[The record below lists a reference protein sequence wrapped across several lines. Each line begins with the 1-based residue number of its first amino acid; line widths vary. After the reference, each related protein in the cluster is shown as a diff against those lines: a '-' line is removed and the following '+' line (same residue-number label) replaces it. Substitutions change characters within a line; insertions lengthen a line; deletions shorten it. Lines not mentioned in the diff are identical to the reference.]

1 MNIYTDTNSPFPSQ
15 VVSDAEKASLEYG
28 EQVAQ
33 AIEQEWFS
41 QGRVSGNR
49 YLTNWNNFHQ
59 LRLYARGEQSIQ
71 KYKDELAING
81 DLSYLNLDWKPV
93 PILSKF
99 VDIVVNGISSKSYDI
114 KAYAQDPESI
124 KKRTEYA
131 SKIYEDMLS
140 KEYLENLKQT
150 LGLDLYQSPSKD
162 IIPENREELELHMQL
177 SYKQSVEIAEEEAIS
192 SVFAQNKYDLIRRR
206 LNMDLVTCGIAAA
219 KTSFN
224 VANGVTVDYVD
235 PAYMIYSYTEDPNFE
250 DIYYVGEIKA
260 ITIPELKKEF
270 PHISEEELKR
280 IQAQPGNR
288 SYITGW
294 GDYDAN
300 TVQVLYFDYKTY
312 HNQVFKIKQ
321 TDQGLIK
328 AIEKPDTFNPE
339 PNENFERVGRSIEV
353 LYSGAKVLGTNTMLK
368 WELAQNMSR
377 PFADTTKVKMNY
389 AICAPRM
396 YKGRIE
402 SIVSKC
408 TGFADMIQL
417 THLKL
422 QQVISRM
429 VPDGVYLDMD
439 GLSEVDLGNGTNYN
453 PAEALNMYFQTGS
466 IVGRS
471 LTQEGDMNPG
481 KVPIQELQS
490 GSGNAKISSLIQ
502 TYQYYLQMIRDV
514 TGLNEA
520 RDGSLPDRN
529 TLVGLQKL
537 AANASNVATR
547 HIVQSSLFLTL
558 KLAEN
563 ISLKVADALEF
574 PLTKSSLQNSISTY
588 NIKTLEEVVNLNLH
602 DFGIFLE
609 LEPDEEEKQQLES
622 NIQIALQA
630 KNIDVEDAIDL
641 RSIKNLK
648 LANQMLKVKRKEKA
662 KQDQAAQQANIAAQS
677 QAQAAAAEKTAM
689 AEVQKQ
695 QAISGANVEYEKAK
709 SQFEIERMQIQAQLK
724 KQEMQMQHQFDMQLK
739 QVEEEQA
746 QLEQNIQVALQAGGI
761 DLEDAID
768 LRQIRNLKLANQML
782 KVKRRQ
788 KAKQDQANQQANI
801 QAQAQAQAET
811 AEKTAMAEVQKQQ
824 AISGAN
830 VEYEKAK
837 SEFEK
842 DRMQLQSQLDQQKMM
857 QQHKNDMELKQL
869 EVQQQQ
875 QKEKEIEDR
884 KDKRIKMEG
893 TQQSKM
899 IQQRQTDSPA
909 IDFEA
914 ESGLDMSP
922 FM

>member
-28 EQVAQ
+28 KQVAQ
-33 AIEQEWFS
+33 AIEQEWFN
-41 QGRVSGNR
+41 QGRTSGNR
-49 YLTNWNNFHQ
+49 YLTNWNNFHN

-93 PILSKF
+93 PVLSKF
-99 VDIVVNGISSKSYDI
+99 VDIVVNGISQKTYDI
-114 KAYAQDPESI
+114 KAYAQDPESV

-140 KEYLENLKQT
+140 KEYLDGLKQT
-150 LGLDLYQSPSKD
+150 LGIDLYQTPSTD
-162 IIPENREELELHMQL
+162 IIPESPEELELHMQL
-177 SYKQSVEIAEEEAIS
+177 KYKQAVEIAEEEAIS
-192 SVFAQNKYDLIRRR
+192 TVFAQNKYNLIRRR
-206 LNMDLVTCGIAAA
+206 LNMDLTVCGIAAA
-219 KTSFN
+219 KTNFN
-224 VANGVTVDYVD
+224 TAEGVTVDYVD
-235 PAYMIYSYTEDPNFE
+235 PAYLVHSYTEDPNFE
-250 DIYYVGEIKA
+250 DIYYVGELKA
-260 ITIPELKKEF
+260 ITLSELKKEF
-270 PHISEEELKR
+270 PHIDDDELKR
-280 IQAQPGNR
+280 IQAMPGNR

-294 GDYDAN
+294 GDYDSN

-321 TDQGLIK
+321 TDQGLMK
-328 AIEKPDTFNPE
+328 AIEKPDTFNPPE
-339 PNENFERVGRSIEV
+339 SDMFERVSRSIEV
-353 LYSGAKVLGTNTMLK
+353 IYSGAKVLGTNTMLK
-368 WELAQNMSR
+368 WELAKNMSR
-377 PFADTTKVKMNY
+377 PMADTTKVKMNY

-402 SIVSKC
+402 SLVSKC

-439 GLSEVDLGNGTNYN
+439 GLAEVDLGNGTNYN

-471 LTQEGDMNPG
+471 LTQEGDMNAG

-490 GSGNAKISSLIQ
+490 GSGNAKIASLIQ

-529 TLVGLQKL
+529 TLVGLQKI
-537 AANASNVATR
+537 AANASNTATR

-563 ISLKVADALEF
+563 VSLKIADALEF
-574 PLTKSSLQNSISTY
+574 PLTKSSLQNSISTF
-588 NIKTLEEVVNLNLH
+588 NIKTLSEVVNLNLH

-609 LEPDEEEKQQLES
+609 LEPD
-622 NIQIALQA
+622 
-630 KNIDVEDAIDL
+630 
-641 RSIKNLK
+641 
-648 LANQMLKVKRKEKA
+648 
-662 KQDQAAQQANIAAQS
+662 
-677 QAQAAAAEKTAM
+677 
-689 AEVQKQ
+689 
-695 QAISGANVEYEKAK
+695 
-709 SQFEIERMQIQAQLK
+709 
-724 KQEMQMQHQFDMQLK
+724 
-739 QVEEEQA
+739 EEEQA

-837 SEFEK
+837 SQFEIE
-842 DRMQLQSQLDQQKMM
+842 RMQIQAQLKKQEM
-857 QQHKNDMELKQL
+857 QMKHQFDMQLKQL
-869 EVQQQQ
+869 EVQAVT
-875 QKEKEIEDR
+875 QKEEMIEDR
-884 KDKRIKMEG
+884 KDKRSKMEA
-893 TQQSKM
+893 TQASKL
-899 IQQRQTDSPA
+899 ISQRQDDSPP
-909 IDFEA
+909 INFEENEQPA
-914 ESGLDMSP
+914 MQEGMQP
-922 FM
+922 PMPM

>member
-1 MNIYTDTNSPFPSQ
+1 MNIYTNTNSPFPSQ
-15 VVSDAEKASLEYG
+15 VVSDAEKASIEYG
-28 EQVAQ
+28 TQVAQ

-41 QGRVSGNR
+41 QGRTSGNR
-49 YLTNWNNFHQ
+49 YLTNWNNFHM
-59 LRLYARGEQSIQ
+59 LRSYARGEQSIQ

-99 VDIVVNGISSKSYDI
+99 VDIVVNGISSKTYDI

-124 KKRTEYA
+124 KKRTSYA

-140 KEYLENLKQT
+140 KEYLDNLKNT
-150 LGLDLYQSPSKD
+150 LGIDLYQTPSTN
-162 IIPENREELELHMQL
+162 IIPETTEELELHMQL

-206 LNMDLVTCGIAAA
+206 LNMDLAVCGIAAA

-224 VANGVTVDYVD
+224 TAEGITVDYVD
-235 PAYMIYSYTEDPNFE
+235 PAYMVYSYTEDPNFE
-250 DIYYVGEIKA
+250 DIYYVGELKA
-260 ITIPELKKEF
+260 ITIAELKKEF
-270 PHISEEELKR
+270 PNISEEELKR
-280 IQAQPGNR
+280 IQAMPGNK

-294 GDYDAN
+294 GDYDSN

-321 TDQGLIK
+321 TDQGLMK
-328 AIEKPDTFNPE
+328 AIEKPDTFNP
-339 PNENFERVGRSIEV
+339 PENDMFERVSRSIEV

-368 WELAQNMSR
+368 WELAENMSR
-377 PFADTTKVKMNY
+377 PYADTTKVKMNY
-389 AICAPRM
+389 AICAPRI

-402 SIVSKC
+402 SLVSKC
-408 TGFADMIQL
+408 TGFADMIQI

-439 GLSEVDLGNGTNYN
+439 GLAEVDLGNGTNYN

-481 KVPIQELQS
+481 KVPIQELNS
-490 GSGNAKISSLIQ
+490 GTGAGKIQSLIQ

-574 PLTKSSLQNSISTY
+574 PLTRSSLQNSISTY
-588 NIKTLEEVVNLNLH
+588 NIKTLDEVVNLNLH

-609 LEPDEEEKQQLES
+609 LEPDEEEKQQLEA

-641 RSIKNLK
+641 RQIKNLK

-662 KQDQAAQQANIAAQS
+662 KQDQLAQQANIKAQS
-677 QAQAAAAEKTAM
+677 EAQAAAAEKTA
-689 AEVQKQ
+689 
-695 QAISGANVEYEKAK
+695 
-709 SQFEIERMQIQAQLK
+709 L
-724 KQEMQMQHQFDMQLK
+724 
-739 QVEEEQA
+739 
-746 QLEQNIQVALQAGGI
+746 
-761 DLEDAID
+761 
-768 LRQIRNLKLANQML
+768 
-782 KVKRRQ
+782 
-788 KAKQDQANQQANI
+788 
-801 QAQAQAQAET
+801 
-811 AEKTAMAEVQKQQ
+811 AEVQKQQ

-909 IDFEA
+909 INFEA
-914 ESGLDMSP
+914 DSGLDMSP

>member
-1 MNIYTDTNSPFPSQ
+1 MSIYTDTNSPFPSQ

-28 EQVAQ
+28 KQVAQ
-33 AIEQEWFS
+33 AIEQEWFN
-41 QGRVSGNR
+41 QGRTSGNR
-49 YLTNWNNFHQ
+49 YLTNWNNFHN

-93 PILSKF
+93 PVLSKF
-99 VDIVVNGISSKSYDI
+99 VDIVVNGISQKTYDI
-114 KAYAQDPESI
+114 KAYAQDPESV

-140 KEYLENLKQT
+140 KEYLEGLKQT
-150 LGLDLYQSPSKD
+150 LGIDLYQSPSTE
-162 IIPENREELELHMQL
+162 IIPESPEELELHMQL
-177 SYKQSVEIAEEEAIS
+177 KYKQSVEIAEEEAIS
-192 SVFAQNKYDLIRRR
+192 TVFAQNKYNLIRRR
-206 LNMDLVTCGIAAA
+206 LNMDLTVCGIAAA

-224 VANGVTVDYVD
+224 TAEGVTVDYVD
-235 PAYMIYSYTEDPNFE
+235 PAYLVHSYTEDPNFE
-250 DIYYVGEIKA
+250 DIYYVGELKA
-260 ITIPELKKEF
+260 ITISELKKEF
-270 PHISEEELKR
+270 PHIDDNELKK
-280 IQAQPGNR
+280 IQSMPGNR

-294 GDYDAN
+294 GDYDSN

-321 TDQGLIK
+321 TDQGLMK
-328 AIEKPDTFNPE
+328 AIEKPDTFNPPE
-339 PNENFERVGRSIEV
+339 SDMFERVSRSIEV
-353 LYSGAKVLGTNTMLK
+353 IYNGAKVLGTNTMLK
-368 WELAQNMSR
+368 WELAKNMSR
-377 PFADTTKVKMNY
+377 PMADTTKVKMNY

-402 SIVSKC
+402 SLVGKC

-439 GLSEVDLGNGTNYN
+439 GLAEVDLGNGTNYN

-471 LTQEGDMNPG
+471 LTQEGDMNAG

-490 GSGNAKISSLIQ
+490 GSGNAKIASLIQ

-537 AANASNVATR
+537 AANASNTATR

-563 ISLKVADALEF
+563 VSLKIADALEF
-574 PLTKSSLQNSISTY
+574 PLTKSSLQNSISTF
-588 NIKTLEEVVNLNLH
+588 NIKTLSEVVNLNLH

-609 LEPDEEEKQQLES
+609 LEPD
-622 NIQIALQA
+622 
-630 KNIDVEDAIDL
+630 
-641 RSIKNLK
+641 
-648 LANQMLKVKRKEKA
+648 
-662 KQDQAAQQANIAAQS
+662 
-677 QAQAAAAEKTAM
+677 
-689 AEVQKQ
+689 
-695 QAISGANVEYEKAK
+695 
-709 SQFEIERMQIQAQLK
+709 
-724 KQEMQMQHQFDMQLK
+724 
-739 QVEEEQA
+739 EEEQA

-768 LRQIRNLKLANQML
+768 LRQIKNLKLANQML

-837 SEFEK
+837 SQFEIE
-842 DRMQLQSQLDQQKMM
+842 RMQIQAQLKKQEM
-857 QQHKNDMELKQL
+857 QMQHQFDMQLKQV
-869 EVQQQQ
+869 EVQGISK
-875 QKEKEIEDR
+875 KEKMIEDR
-884 KDKRIKMEG
+884 KDKRSKMEA
-893 TQQSKM
+893 TQASEL
-899 IQQRQTDSPA
+899 ISQRKNDSPP
-909 IDFEA
+909 INFEEPA
-914 ESGLDMSP
+914 MQEGMQP
-922 FM
+922 PMPM